1 MGLLLHCRS
10 NSSIAELQGE
20 EDGGLTD
27 DCDPDQLIMRLLE
40 VEGDPVA
47 ILLLGCECVRV

>member
-10 NSSIAELQGE
+10 NSSTAEGE

-27 DCDPDQLIMRLLE
+27 DRDPDQLIMRLLE
-40 VEGDPVA
+40 VEEDPVA
-47 ILLLGCECVRV
+47 AIL